1 MRMKMTNDYKSH
13 WDDVPTYPD
22 GKRFDSKDYN
32 ERRFFTSRHLSG
44 AALLVVVVD
53 EVNSVELLLDDIF
66 SGLTIY
72 QDQSA
77 REFTI
82 ICRLDD
88 ANLEH
93 KFGYVCQDIVK
104 DAHRYT
110 TGEDLYRYLVNQ
122 LKQWSG
128 FLKPKREGL
137 SDEKY
142 LGLWGELWFI
152 AEHCLERFDADTV
165 AHSYNGPEGSS
176 QDISGLDFTLEVKS
190 TYSKSPKELNIS
202 SLEQLDASCEHQGIC
217 LLRVDKSEDG
227 ESIETLVAA
236 IEKFL
241 SSDDDA
247 LMLFRRK
254 SSKLLGEAS
263 LKQMSTKN
271 VTLQESCWK
280 ITPDFPALKRSE
292 IPVEITKAN
301 YKITLAG
308 IQDFEIPNGIGGYLD
323 AI

>member
-1 MRMKMTNDYKSH
+1 MRMKMKMSSDFKSR

-22 GKRFDSKDYN
+22 VTRFVLKDKRF
-32 ERRFFTSRHLSG
+32 FISRHISG
-44 AALLVVVVD
+44 AALLIVHED
-53 EVNSVELLLDDIF
+53 EENSFVQLEDIF

-72 QDQSA
+72 QDQSVSGF
-77 REFTI
+77 RI
-82 ICRLDD
+82 NCRLDD
-88 ANLEH
+88 VNLER
-93 KFGYVCQDIVK
+93 KFSYVCEDIVK
-104 DAHRYT
+104 DAYQYS
-110 TGEDLYRYLVNQ
+110 GEDLYNHLVNQ

-128 FLKPKREGL
+128 FLRPKREGL

-142 LGLWGELWFI
+142 LGLWGELWVI
-152 AEHCLERFDADTV
+152 AKHYLGRFDADTV

-202 SLEQLDASCEHQGIC
+202 SLEQLDASCEYQGIC
-217 LLRVDKSEDG
+217 LLRVDKAENG
-227 ESIETLVAA
+227 ESIETLVMT
-236 IEKFL
+236 IEKYL

-254 SSKLLGEAS
+254 SSQLLGDAS

-280 ITPDFPALKRSE
+280 VTPDFPALKRSE

>member
-1 MRMKMTNDYKSH
+1 MRMKMSSDFKSH
-13 WDDVPTYPD
+13 WKDAPTWPDVTRFVVEDD
-22 GKRFDSKDYN
+22 
-32 ERRFFTSRHLSG
+32 RFFISRHPSG
-44 AALLVVVVD
+44 ATLLVVHED
-53 EVNSVELLLDDIF
+53 EGNSLGQIEDIF
-66 SGLTIY
+66 SGLTLSQVQNVSGFRIN
-72 QDQSA
+72 
-77 REFTI
+77 I
-82 ICRLDD
+82 RLED
-88 ANLEH
+88 ANLER

-104 DAHRYT
+104 DAHRHS
-110 TGEDLYRYLVNQ
+110 GEELYQYLVNQ

-142 LGLWGELWFI
+142 LGLWGELWVI
-152 AEHCLERFDADTV
+152 AKHYLERFDADTV

-176 QDISGLDFTLEVKS
+176 QDISGLDFTMEVKS

-241 SSDDDA
+241 TSDDDA

-254 SSKLLGEAS
+254 SSELLGEAS

-301 YKITLAG
+301 YKITLVG